1 MAELAD
7 IHRSVS
13 VSVRWGQQCSLTS
26 SLHSEGASGKTGKQM
41 VGIASARLY
50 SAVSIQSPRELPSWC
65 AWARLKSGGLS
76 SSQEFS
82 QCVGLARACVTFNM
96 VEAGPIPHP
105 LAEGATGQK
114 EINGKLMVLSQLDC
128 EPSLWSL
135 EVWHPSRLAT
145 PVYSCG
151 LIQHTCRRKSQEGG
165 FQLLLTWETLS
176 GYQ

>member
-7 IHRSVS
+7 IHRLVS
-13 VSVRWGQQCSLTS
+13 VSVRWGHQCSLTS
-26 SLHSEGASGKTGKQM
+26 SLHSGGASGKTGKQM
-41 VGIASARLY
+41 VGIVLARVYL
-50 SAVSIQSPRELPSWC
+50 AVSIQGPRELPSWC
-65 AWARLKSGGLS
+65 AWDRLKSGGLG

-82 QCVGLARACVTFNM
+82 QCVGLARACVPFNM

-114 EINGKLMVLSQLDC
+114 EINGKLVVLSQLDC

-135 EVWHPSRLAT
+135 EVQYPRRLAT

-151 LIQHTCRRKSQEGG
+151 LIPNTRRRKSHGGG